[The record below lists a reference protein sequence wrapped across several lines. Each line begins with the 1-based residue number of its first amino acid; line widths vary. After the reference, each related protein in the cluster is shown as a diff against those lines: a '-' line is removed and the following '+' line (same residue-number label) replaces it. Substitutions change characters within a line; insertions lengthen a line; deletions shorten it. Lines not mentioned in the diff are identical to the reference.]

1 MMESTLVLIKPDA
14 FGKHYT
20 GRIISRYESN
30 GLSVRALKMM
40 RMTPELA
47 ARHYEEHI
55 GKPFYPELVE
65 FMTSGPL
72 AAMVLAGENAISKVR
87 ELNGA
92 TDPKMAD
99 PGTIRADFA
108 ESKSH
113 NAVHASDSMESAQRE
128 IQIFFDESELFADQ
142 L

>member
-20 GRIISRYESN
+20 GRIIARYEEN
-30 GLSVRALKMM
+30 GLSVRGLKMM

-47 ARHYEEHI
+47 SRHYEEHI

-72 AAMVLAGENAISKVR
+72 AAMVLAGENAILKVR

-92 TDPKMAD
+92 TDPKMAE